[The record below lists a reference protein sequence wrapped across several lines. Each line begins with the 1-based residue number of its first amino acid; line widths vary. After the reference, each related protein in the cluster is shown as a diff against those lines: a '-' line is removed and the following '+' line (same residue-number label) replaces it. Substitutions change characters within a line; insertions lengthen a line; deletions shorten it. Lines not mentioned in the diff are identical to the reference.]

1 MTRLHVSMSFSAR
14 LSLVHFVAWNP
25 TSTEFQ
31 PQLLTDL
38 SRLSNGCSLYVW
50 CLVCPRSHSALPL
63 CLHFHRPFAHI
74 RSSFRRTFFMDSSS
88 LLCLPPLLKPHPFA
102 IPSRHQDR
110 IWQSNTPYHIS
121 ITLCTIF
128 HNIRNLK
135 SFSCRVA
142 ENSRSP
148 LQPLDVIL
156 STGAFFDP
164 KMERQYDLQLSNCR
178 SPIHH
183 SAIFAYSPRH
193 SMQELDFHIIIH
205 FVIFYPERWAVLH
218 SIFFRTLR
226 LPLITQHKHATIHQ
240 LTNFLGTPA
249 SKKPSYHGQCRCQ
262 CRYHHAYQNS
272 LFLLSLDHFAYI
284 MHVCLI
290 IQDKYCK
297 LPV

>member
-1 MTRLHVSMSFSAR
+1 MGAVYMSGALFALDLILLYHFVSTFIVPLPIFARPFVVLSSWIPLPFSA
-14 LSLVHFVAWNP
+14 
-25 TSTEFQ
+25 
-31 PQLLTDL
+31 
-38 SRLSNGCSLYVW
+38 C
-50 CLVCPRSHSALPL
+50 
-63 CLHFHRPFAHI
+63 
-74 RSSFRRTFFMDSSS
+74 
-88 LLCLPPLLKPHPFA
+88 PPLVKPHPFV

-142 ENSRSP
+142 ENSR
-148 LQPLDVIL
+148 

>member
-74 RSSFRRTFFMDSSS
+74 RSSFCRTFLMDSSS
-88 LLCLPPLLKPHPFA
+88 LLCLPPLVKPHPFA

-148 LQPLDVIL
+148 
-156 STGAFFDP
+156 
-164 KMERQYDLQLSNCR
+164 
-178 SPIHH
+178 
-183 SAIFAYSPRH
+183 
-193 SMQELDFHIIIH
+193 
-205 FVIFYPERWAVLH
+205 
-218 SIFFRTLR
+218 
-226 LPLITQHKHATIHQ
+226 
-240 LTNFLGTPA
+240 
-249 SKKPSYHGQCRCQ
+249 
-262 CRYHHAYQNS
+262 
-272 LFLLSLDHFAYI
+272 
-284 MHVCLI
+284 
-290 IQDKYCK
+290 
-297 LPV
+297 

>member
-1 MTRLHVSMSFSAR
+1 MPRCWKLPVPLTTTR
-14 LSLVHFVAWNP
+14 
-25 TSTEFQ
+25 
-31 PQLLTDL
+31 
-38 SRLSNGCSLYVW
+38 
-50 CLVCPRSHSALPL
+50 CL
-63 CLHFHRPFAHI
+63 
-74 RSSFRRTFFMDSSS
+74 
-88 LLCLPPLLKPHPFA
+88 
-102 IPSRHQDR
+102 
-110 IWQSNTPYHIS
+110 
-121 ITLCTIF
+121 
-128 HNIRNLK
+128 
-135 SFSCRVA
+135 
-142 ENSRSP
+142 
-148 LQPLDVIL
+148 IL

-297 LPV
+297 LPVWSKRIISACRFMQSWHLHVAVWKNVEWILSCRYCDIQILIRNFKYATSKLNKSGFGIAPPTRGNFRVNGGDQVIRIQSPTSEQSYFSHFQFADGVHSLYL